1 MSRQAHAIEC
11 VYMYG
16 IISRYG
22 WMWSVL
28 PEQQCV
34 AIVRG
39 WRLLFHRHPG
49 GRFLLFALAR
59 ESGLLL
65 LGSREIRNWLFSDMS
80 CAAAFLWVGYCCL
93 EVLSHSTASTMPP
106 VGQEASFDTFRK
118 KANTEH
124 IRTRSAKLLVRPC
137 TLTEQ
142 NKALEEKISLRRSAE
157 VKLAGRYF
165 WMQNKY
171 HIVARG
177 WGK

>member
-1 MSRQAHAIEC
+1 MDVERITGAA
-11 VYMYG
+11 
-16 IISRYG
+16 
-22 WMWSVL
+22 
-28 PEQQCV
+28 
-34 AIVRG
+34 VRG
-39 WRLLFHRHPG
+39 NRKRVEIAVPSPPRRPLFAFCPCESERLLP
-49 GRFLLFALAR
+49 
-59 ESGLLL
+59 

-124 IRTRSAKLLVRPC
+124 EHIRTRSAKLLVRSC

-142 NKALEEKISLRRSAE
+142 NNALEEKISLRRSAE

-165 WMQNKY
+165 WMQKKY
-171 HIVARG
+171 HIVACA